1 MAESLHEDQLGWW
14 EQHFFNTTVL
24 NTAAFRIF
32 PQPFRHLSGQCP
44 CWRWCSVEADGH
56 GRKNYITPLGTEPH
70 FWGRVFWNHHQTTLP
85 VKSRLWMHMVPL
97 LCSWLPNLA
106 LSICFL
112 IPLQPS
118 FCRLIHM
125 SPSYSQLAGG
135 HLPWTMAV
143 EPEDCQQQDTRK
155 MFRNQ
160 TFQINPWDFFRK
172 TTENR
177 NFPSNL
183 PKIFEASTSPG
194 LFSPSPL
201 GWWTQVPFPDGQDLA
216 GERIQP
222 YEGSQGFTR

>member
-1 MAESLHEDQLGWW
+1 MSLL
-14 EQHFFNTTVL
+14 TVV
-24 NTAAFRIF
+24 FSR
-32 PQPFRHLSGQCP
+32 G
-44 CWRWCSVEADGH
+44 RWPRTE
-56 GRKNYITPLGTEPH
+56 KLTPLGTEPH
-70 FWGRVFWNHHQTTLP
+70 FGGRVIWNHHQTTLP

-97 LCSWLPNLA
+97 LCSWNSRQFKISFPPFLPNLA

-143 EPEDCQQQDTRK
+143 EPEECQRDTLK

-160 TFQINPWDFFRK
+160 TFQINPWDFSRK

-177 NFPSNL
+177 HFPSNL
-183 PKIFEASTSPG
+183 PTNFEASTSPG

-201 GWWTQVPFPDGQDLA
+201 GWWTQVPFPDG
-216 GERIQP
+216 
-222 YEGSQGFTR
+222 